1 MPNLVNTMRCLLT
14 KPALMIAFLLPILPA
29 SQEQIGTPPPLVA
42 KCLGT
47 SQNIISHT
55 FATMLFSH
63 DHTQVGVRLL
73 CFADTTFTCCYELS
87 IFTQNKNVVL
97 IHQGAGIPLLCP
109 RIRFRYFL
117 CPTIRLWH
125 KSVRRNRTMNPFYL
139 GNSRSIF
146 NIFYRMR

>member
-1 MPNLVNTMRCLLT
+1 MSADKTGLNDRFFTTDIASLT
-14 KPALMIAFLLPILPA
+14 RTNRDTA
-29 SQEQIGTPPPLVA
+29 PLVA

-146 NIFYRMR
+146 NIFLSHAVD